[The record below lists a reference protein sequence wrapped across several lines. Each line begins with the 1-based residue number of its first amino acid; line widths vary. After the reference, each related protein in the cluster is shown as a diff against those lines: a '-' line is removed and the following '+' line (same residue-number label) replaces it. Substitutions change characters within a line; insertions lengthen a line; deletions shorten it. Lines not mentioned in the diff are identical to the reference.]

1 MVSEASK
8 NGGNDDKRIIKLLR
22 SLNSKELEI
31 RWDPLYMRYFQRMQM
46 EGLRVTK
53 SFNNNFIF
61 ELFMQEG
68 TKSTDNLFKF
78 E

>member
-1 MVSEASK
+1 
-8 NGGNDDKRIIKLLR
+8 
-22 SLNSKELEI
+22 
-31 RWDPLYMRYFQRMQM
+31 MQM